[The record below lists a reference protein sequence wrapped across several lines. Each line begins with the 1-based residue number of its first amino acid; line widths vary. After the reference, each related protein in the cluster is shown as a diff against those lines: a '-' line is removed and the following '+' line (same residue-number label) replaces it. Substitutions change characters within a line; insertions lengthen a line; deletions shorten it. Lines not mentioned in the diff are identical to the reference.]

1 MSIFLN
7 GIDAK
12 YITMEAGETL
22 TPGKVC
28 YTQSNWIASDAPDE
42 ETFIGVTKAVRGE
55 LATVQIAG
63 YITLPYTGV
72 IRAPGFHFLCANGEG
87 GVKVAELGGREY
99 LVVEVDE
106 QAGTIGLFL

>member
-12 YITMEAGETL
+12 YITMETGETL

-28 YTQSNWIASDAPDE
+28 FTDSNWIASDAPED
-42 ETFIGVTKAVRGE
+42 ETFIGVTKGIRGN

-63 YITLPYTGV
+63 YVTLPYSGT
-72 IRAPGFHFLCANGEG
+72 IRAPGFHFLCADANG
-87 GVKVAELGGREY
+87 GVKVAELGGREH
-99 LVVEVDE
+99 LVVEVDK
-106 QAGTIGLFL
+106 QAGTVGLFL